1 MWRNDWRNYRSNTDT
16 VWQNIQGDVN
26 RGHLLSNLWF
36 NQVKQP
42 LPQCQ
47 LSLLL
52 SFPHKEHFTWLI
64 NWLNYNNTGSAVW
77 ERLWDRLRHW
87 KELPC
92 VGKNKGRLSLMETVT
107 RAHAFLSNSAK
118 EKQKGDHIVD
128 AASWLHNTARRS
140 KASIT
145 KKKHQ
150 LIKSLQFTNEM
161 VPSQAFTGNKEIT
174 ILLINLGICK

>member
-1 MWRNDWRNYRSNTDT
+1 
-16 VWQNIQGDVN
+16 
-26 RGHLLSNLWF
+26 
-36 NQVKQP
+36 
-42 LPQCQ
+42 
-47 LSLLL
+47 
-52 SFPHKEHFTWLI
+52 
-64 NWLNYNNTGSAVW
+64 
-77 ERLWDRLRHW
+77 
-87 KELPC
+87 
-92 VGKNKGRLSLMETVT
+92 METVT